1 MTSIRYSS
9 IIPNISPKVMQ
20 DLVVSTV
27 ALGDVLE
34 PLPESSEIC
43 KGTKAVLGDLDP
55 SSTARQTDVF
65 FGPLG
70 TDYITRLL
78 LLIVQFRGVQLTKD
92 YNCYYLHYYSYY
104 VYFSRQSVDLEVV
117 VFRL

>member
-1 MTSIRYSS
+1 MTSMRYSS
-9 IIPNISPKVMQ
+9 IIPKVYISPKVMQ

-65 FGPLG
+65 LG
-70 TDYITRLL
+70 LWGQIT
-78 LLIVQFRGVQLTKD
+78 
-92 YNCYYLHYYSYY
+92 
-104 VYFSRQSVDLEVV
+104 
-117 VFRL
+117 